1 MEKSTGVALH
11 TGLLANSLCRLLLT
25 PLALW
30 IACRGLLPCLQ
41 GPSTLYILQA
51 PRPSTPPPK
60 LPILLE
66 SPSAN
71 GGAIQVLCSRNP
83 PHNPGKCAHSSLQG
97 CAGEPGKEEL
107 SPHSDPEVCRATP
120 PPQEQSRALA
130 WWEGGG
136 GEASS
141 PQPPK
146 GRFQPHLKTPGS
158 QRARLGWG
166 EGRGRARCEGGWHL
180 APTRPS

>member
-120 PPQEQSRALA
+120 PPRTEQSPGLV
-130 WWEGGG
+130 GGRRWG
-136 GEASS
+136 GF
-141 PQPPK
+141 QPPTPQGQVSAPPENPRQPAGQAGV
-146 GRFQPHLKTPGS
+146 GR
-158 QRARLGWG
+158 G
-166 EGRGRARCEGGWHL
+166 EGQ
-180 APTRPS
+180 SQV